1 MGVLLFGWASGAR
14 AAGTVSYTFSG
25 TNAGDGLP
33 VAFTF
38 TSQGFILS
46 STSLLSAQLSSCTNC
61 LVSNEVPAVVLEP
74 ANGNADTIQ
83 FDDNDSQGGEY
94 SFPLGS
100 LTTLGIYTSKV
111 PYNPGTLTVSVVG
124 PYTIDFD
131 GGSCGACVYHWVPS
145 GERDVQCKHDLLHR

>member
-1 MGVLLFGWASGAR
+1 MGILLFGWASGAR

-46 STSLLSAQLSSCTNC
+46 STSLLSAQLNSCTNC
-61 LVSNEVPAVVLEP
+61 LVSNEVPAVVFEP
-74 ANGNADTIQ
+74 ANGNSDAVQ
-83 FDDNDSQGGEY
+83 FDDNDNEGNSY

-100 LTTLGIYTSKV
+100 LTTPGIYTSKA
-111 PYNPGTLTVSVVG
+111 PYNPGTLTVSLVG
-124 PYTIDFD
+124 PYTI
-131 GGSCGACVYHWVPS
+131 HVP
-145 GERDVQCKHDLLHR
+145 GDQPTIQAGINAAGNGNTVLVAPGTYV